1 MKNKILIASI
11 LTSITVLLYS
21 CSSNDCC
28 TTSTPKKIVV
38 VGSAELE
45 VVPDEISMIFTLKEY
60 LDANKQKVKLDDI
73 KAEFLS
79 VCRTAGVADSNVV
92 ISGYS
97 GNERWDYYTHKRR
110 RTEPDFM
117 SSIAYSVKVTTAEK
131 LDAIVASVNDN
142 ALDNF
147 YISNITHSKMGEL
160 RREVK
165 MNALKASKEKAQFLA
180 QSIGENIGE
189 ALLIQEIDN
198 SYYSDVTTSN
208 IGFTAKAMLTEDMAN
223 GGGAQQFEK
232 IKIRYEMNCE
242 YALK

>member
-1 MKNKILIASI
+1 MKNKIFIASI
-11 LTSITVLLYS
+11 LTSIAMFLFS
-21 CSSNDCC
+21 CNSSDCC
-28 TTSTPKKIVV
+28 SDATPKKIVV
-38 VGSAELE
+38 VGSAEME
-45 VVPDEISMIFTLKEY
+45 VIPDEISMTFTLKEY

-79 VCRTAGVADSNVV
+79 VCRSAGVVDSNIV
-92 ISGYS
+92 ISSYS

-117 SSIAYSVKVTTAEK
+117 SSIAYSVQVSSAEK
-131 LDAIVASVNDN
+131 LDAIVSSVNDS

-147 YISNITHSKMGEL
+147 YINNTTHSKMEEL

-165 MNALKASKEKAQFLA
+165 MNALKASKEKAQYLA

-198 SYYSDVTTSN
+198 SFYSDVAGSN
-208 IGFTAKAMLTEDMAN
+208 IGFAAKAMLSEEMSN
-223 GGGAQQFEK
+223 GSGAQQFEK